1 MNPFETLTPV
11 SPQALAIAHLFV
23 ALLIIMGAVFLLV
36 AVWLI
41 VNIVRFRARPG
52 MPEPEQ
58 NYGNTKAEYVFIG
71 VPTLLLVVIF
81 GITVRTMGEADPPIF
96 AQDASAA
103 VKAQAS
109 RPDIIVI
116 GHQFYWEVKYPGT
129 NVDTANQLH
138 LPVGRPMRVELL
150 SDDVIHSLSIPQLNG
165 HTDVIPGQVNYMWL
179 EADKAGIYDGRCQEY
194 CGTAHA
200 WMEIQAIAQPPAQF
214 NAWLKQQEQPAT
226 RPTSGMAAAGYQLFM
241 GGTCRNCH
249 AIAGT
254 PATADIGPNLTHFAS
269 RSIIAGGVL
278 TNTPP
283 NLARWL
289 ANPQAVKPGNHM
301 PDFSLTGR
309 QVQILSAY
317 LETLR

>member
-1 MNPFETLTPV
+1 MNPFETLDPV
-11 SPQALAIAHLFV
+11 SPQALAIAHLFM
-23 ALLIIMGAVFLLV
+23 ALLFIMAGVFLLV
-36 AVWLI
+36 AVWLVI
-41 VNIVRFRARPG
+41 NIVRFRDRPG
-52 MPEPEQ
+52 LPEPEQ
-58 NYGNTKAEYVFIG
+58 FYGTAKAEIFFIG
-71 VPTLLLVVIF
+71 IPSLLVLVIF
-81 GITVRTMGEADPPIF
+81 GVTLRTMGEADPPIF

-103 VKAQAS
+103 VKVQAN

-116 GHQFYWEVKYPGT
+116 GRQYYWEIKYPGT

-138 LPVGRPMRVELL
+138 LPVGRPMYVEVL

-165 HTDVIPGQVNYMWL
+165 HKDAVPGQVNYTWL
-179 EADKAGIYDGRCQEY
+179 EADKAGVYDGRCQEY

-200 WMEIQAIAQPPAQF
+200 WMQIQAIAQPPAQF
-214 NAWLKQQEQPAT
+214 DAWLKQQEQAAA
-226 RPTSGMAAAGYQLFM
+226 RPTSGMAAEGYQLFM
-241 GGTCRNCH
+241 GSTCRNCH

-254 PATADIGPNLTHFAS
+254 PASADVGPNLTHFAS
-269 RSIIAGGVL
+269 RGIIAGGVL

-289 ANPQAVKPGNHM
+289 ANPQAVKPGNYM
-301 PDFSLTGR
+301 PDFHLTGS